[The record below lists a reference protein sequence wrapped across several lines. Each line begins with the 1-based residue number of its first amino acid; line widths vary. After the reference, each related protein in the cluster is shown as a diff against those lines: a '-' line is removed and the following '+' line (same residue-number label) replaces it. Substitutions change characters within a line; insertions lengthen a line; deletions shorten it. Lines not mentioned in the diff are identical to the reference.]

1 MRSARELADLEKSAL
16 LWWPPELQEKIAE
29 KSPIP
34 LLLNTQEHFISVL
47 KLSEGSPDTF
57 LAVLNASGELSANL
71 YLKHLCIISDF
82 GGEMLQRLGR
92 EFKKVFPKKDG
103 YYSMEY
109 VFKGVTQNYRF
120 QVLPQ
125 KISNK
130 SLMLDGASLSKRA
143 ELTPLYK
150 DVMMIL
156 THGASSTSAETAGLD
171 KCMLGSLFGNVQE
184 LELFIRQRY
193 IHVSR
198 ICRGGQANDL
208 GQIAQD
214 KVFDMLREK
223 LPKSM
228 KVTKNDKIESGKKG
242 KKGPTFDILIK
253 GKAYL
258 GIEITFQVTTN
269 SVIERKAGQAA
280 DRFKAMGKNGNYIG
294 YVIDGAGNFN
304 RRTAIQ
310 QLAKNCHIITTF
322 KGSDLLKIVQFAKDF
337 LC

>member
-16 LWWPPELQEKIAE
+16 LWWPLELQEKIAE

-47 KLSEGSPDTF
+47 KLSESSPETF
-57 LAVLNASGELSANL
+57 LAILNASGELSANL

-92 EFKKVFPKKDG
+92 EFTKIFSKKDG
-103 YYSMEY
+103 HYCMEY
-109 VFKGVTQNYRF
+109 IFKGTNYKYRF
-120 QVLPQ
+120 EAMPQ

-156 THGASSTSAETAGLD
+156 THGASSSSADTAGLD
-171 KCMLGSLFGNVQE
+171 KCMLGSLFGNIQE

-198 ICRGGQANDL
+198 ICRGSQANDL

-214 KVFDMLREK
+214 RVFDLLRNN
-223 LPKSM
+223 LPNRIRI
-228 KVTKNDKIESGKKG
+228 TKNDKIESGKKG
-242 KKGPTFDILIK
+242 KNGPTFDILLK

-280 DRFKAMGKNGNYIG
+280 DRFKAMENNGNYIA

-304 RRTAIQ
+304 RKTAIQ
-310 QLAKNCHIITTF
+310 QLARNCHIVTTF
-322 KGSDLLKIVQFAKDF
+322 NESDVLRIVDFAKNH
-337 LC
+337 L